1 MTEKYLQYA
10 SQVPK
15 EIRLAVNSLSGQ
27 NDLRY
32 AVVMALV
39 EEDELRF
46 TELKDRLDV
55 HQQRL
60 STAIEDMQTAGF
72 VEKKPGETIGS
83 QSSGA
88 YTITEFGKQI
98 LDGLY
103 HASRPKVDKI
113 APREGE
119 PNFQESLNV
128 KGAEFDFPSVQEVTE
143 TQRLS
148 TSISDATEGLSEQ

>member
-46 TELKDRLDV
+46 TELKNRLDV

-88 YTITEFGKQI
+88 YTITKFGKQI

-113 APREGE
+113 SPPAEGT
-119 PNFQESLNV
+119 N
-128 KGAEFDFPSVQEVTE
+128 
-143 TQRLS
+143 
-148 TSISDATEGLSEQ
+148 TEG